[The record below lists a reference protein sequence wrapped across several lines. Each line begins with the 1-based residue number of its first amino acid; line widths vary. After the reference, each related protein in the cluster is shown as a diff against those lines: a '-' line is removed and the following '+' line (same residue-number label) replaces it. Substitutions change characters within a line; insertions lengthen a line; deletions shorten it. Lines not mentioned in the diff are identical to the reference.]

1 MKPYLAPDPPLLP
14 YLRTPDMHP
23 FPYTGLDFTGA
34 LYVRHGEQEVKVYL
48 CLFTC
53 AATHAIDLE
62 IVENLTAKTFI
73 LAFHKFAGQRSL
85 PKIMI

>member
-1 MKPYLAPDPPLLP
+1 M
-14 YLRTPDMHP
+14 
-23 FPYTGLDFTGA
+23 
-34 LYVRHGEQEVKVYL
+34 RHGEQEVKVYL